1 MHPMANA
8 GVVFDNQGSKPPKI
22 WESEEKLIILL
33 LELFEG
39 EYLALIKVNEIDM
52 TELVFATEALEELK
66 QTTEPKEE
74 EETKVDKEAEKEKL
88 SQGFNKLN
96 EDIYWIVEIF
106 ESVETATTSV
116 LKIKFNKYF
125 KIQIKNWSSTIEEP
139 QYKDTEQLD
148 PPRHIKHCNLNSNRI
163 PRHDW

>member
-1 MHPMANA
+1 
-8 GVVFDNQGSKPPKI
+8 
-22 WESEEKLIILL
+22 
-33 LELFEG
+33 
-39 EYLALIKVNEIDM
+39 M
-52 TELVFATEALEELK
+52 TELVVATEALEELK

-74 EETKVDKEAEKEKL
+74 EEPKVDKEAEKEKL

-125 KIQIKNWSSTIEEP
+125 KIQMKNWSSTIEES

-148 PPRHIKHCNLNSNRI
+148 PP
-163 PRHDW
+163 